1 MRISIIGAG
10 HMGSAIAQELIGH
23 EEVTVVRV
31 CDAHTR
37 SLQSLHNRLDSPKLR
52 SFQVDARDERTMAS
66 ILEDSNCV
74 IGATDPALYP
84 KLARIALTSGSH
96 FCDLG
101 SSAPVLEK
109 EYHLSERA
117 AEKSLWVVPN
127 CGLDPGLSNML
138 CLHAIRQFDEPIRAH
153 LRVGDVPLEPEPPFN
168 FRISWSAEKLV
179 DDYTLPVE
187 YMEEGQ
193 KLSTSPLTGIEDIS
207 FSEPFSDMEAFHT
220 AGLLK
225 TICEV
230 AGPSLKTIDHK
241 SIRWPGH
248 ARNMQFLLALG
259 FAEQKIIDV
268 QSHLTYR
275 DVLTRRLKQ
284 RLGGAYEDAVLVRIS
299 VFGHKDGQDAE
310 LVYEM
315 IQQFD
320 RERNMTAI
328 RRCTSITAATIALQL
343 ASGAVPGGGVCP
355 PEQIVPLRTFFDNVR
370 AAGLPVETRW
380 TEPR

>member
-1 MRISIIGAG
+1 MKISIIGAG
-10 HMGSAIAQELIGH
+10 HMGSAIAQELVDH
-23 EEVTVVRV
+23 EDVSVVRV

-37 SLQSLHNRLDSPKLR
+37 SLQRLHEHLDSPKLR
-52 SFQVDARDERTMAS
+52 SFQVDARDDRTMAS
-66 ILEDSNCV
+66 ILEDSHCV

-101 SSAPVLEK
+101 SSAPVLEQ
-109 EYHLSERA
+109 EYRLATRA
-117 AEKSLWVVPN
+117 TEKSLWVVPN

-138 CLHAIRQFDEPIRAH
+138 CLHAIRQFDKPVRAH

-187 YMEEGQ
+187 YMENGERV
-193 KLSTSPLTGIEDIS
+193 STTPLTDVEDIS
-207 FSEPFSDMEAFHT
+207 FSEPFGEMEAFHT

-225 TICEV
+225 TICDV
-230 AGPSLKTIDHK
+230 AGPTLENIDHK

-259 FAEQKIIDV
+259 FAEQRNIDV

-284 RLGGAYEDAVLVRIS
+284 RLGGEYEDAVLLRIFVS
-299 VFGHKDGQDAE
+299 GRKEGRDAR

-320 RERNMTAI
+320 RDRNMTAI

-343 ASGAVPGGGVCP
+343 ASGSVKGGGVCP
-355 PEQIVPLRTFFDNVR
+355 PEQIIPLQTFFDNVQ
-370 AAGLPVETRW
+370 AAGLPLTTRW
-380 TEPR
+380 E

>member
-1 MRISIIGAG
+1 
-10 HMGSAIAQELIGH
+10 MGSAIAQELIAH
-23 EEVTVVRV
+23 NEVTVVRV

-37 SLQSLHNRLDSPKLR
+37 SLQRLHERLDSPKLR

-74 IGATDPALYP
+74 IGATSPALYP

-101 SSAPVLEK
+101 SSAPVLEQ
-109 EYHLSERA
+109 EYRLAERA
-117 AEKSLWVVPN
+117 AEKNLWVVPN

-138 CLHAIRQFDEPIRAH
+138 CLHAIRQFDEPVRAH

-168 FRISWSAEKLV
+168 FRISWSAEKLL

-187 YMEEGQ
+187 FMEEGQ
-193 KLSTSPLTGIEDIS
+193 QQSTIPLTGIEDIS
-207 FSEPFSDMEAFHT
+207 FSSPFGAMEAFHT

-225 TICEV
+225 TICDE
-230 AGPSLKTIDHK
+230 AGPTLETIDHK

-248 ARNMQFLLALG
+248 AQNMQFLLALG
-259 FAEQKIIDV
+259 FAEEKNIDV

-275 DVLTRRLKQ
+275 DILTRRLKQ
-284 RLGGAYEDAVLVRIS
+284 RLGGDYEDAVLVRIS
-299 VFGHKDGQDAE
+299 VSGRRNGEEAE
-310 LVYEM
+310 LVYELV
-315 IQQFD
+315 QQFD

-328 RRCTSITAATIALQL
+328 RRCTSITAATIAVLL
-343 ASGAVPGGGVCP
+343 ASGTISGGGVCP
-355 PEQIVPLRTFFDNVR
+355 PEQIIPLQTFFDNIQ
-370 AAGLPVETRW
+370 AAGLPVTTRW
-380 TEPR
+380 VS